1 MSHLKLQFFH
11 KQYLFFGVCV
21 CVVRSYDVH
30 VYSLEIS
37 TSARFNMSI
46 FVCITQVSDIRMIR
60 VDTNKQARSNII
72 GSESV
77 KWLQHVPLLLTPL
90 DFS

>member
-1 MSHLKLQFFH
+1 MHSIFSS
-11 KQYLFFGVCV
+11 VCV

-37 TSARFNMSI
+37 TSAQFNMSI
-46 FVCITQVSDIRMIR
+46 FVCIMQVSDIRMIR

-72 GSESV
+72 GLVWNGCS
-77 KWLQHVPLLLTPL
+77 T
-90 DFS
+90 